1 MILIFQIIK
10 IIFYKI
16 MQNILFKVNDLIILI
31 QIIII
36 KINTKTNK
44 DVKFY

>member
-1 MILIFQIIK
+1 
-10 IIFYKI
+10 

-31 QIIII
+31 QISLI

>member
-1 MILIFQIIK
+1 
-10 IIFYKI
+10 

-31 QIIII
+31 QIILI

>member
-1 MILIFQIIK
+1 
-10 IIFYKI
+10 

-31 QIIII
+31 QISPI